1 MACDSAA
8 LHTTG
13 KESPSND
20 CDGLGL
26 DQDLTIARSKEDPL
40 THSESRER
48 WGEVDRIAS
57 CNGRGVRRLRALG
70 GAKVTL
76 LTDGHDWTPESIN
89 TRVRGSRAGSN
100 LGMI

>member
-1 MACDSAA
+1 MACDSTA

-48 WGEVDRIAS
+48 WGDVDRIAS

-76 LTDGHDWTPESIN
+76 LTDGHDWTPERL
-89 TRVRGSRAGSN
+89 TRGYGEAA
-100 LGMI
+100 LEATWA